1 MNTKKTATTTNYSC
15 YHFSGKTG
23 KIAKQRLSAMQH
35 SDKKNS
41 VLLLQ
46 TNQIKFSSY
55 SFFNKDNIRTAPNM
69 PARPIKSTN

>member
-1 MNTKKTATTTNYSC
+1 MNTKKQQLQQIIAAII
-15 YHFSGKTG
+15 FRKTG

-55 SFFNKDNIRTAPNM
+55 SFSIRT
-69 PARPIKSTN
+69 T

>member
-35 SDKKNS
+35 SDKKE
-41 VLLLQ
+41 
-46 TNQIKFSSY
+46 F
-55 SFFNKDNIRTAPNM
+55 RTALTN
-69 PARPIKSTN
+69 KSD